1 MRKVLTL
8 SSVLKKEYEITGR
21 LNQPVLCRE
30 VRNQL
35 DIQEYGRTLQQM
47 GIKLK
52 KIIISASS
60 LKIEIE
66 V

>member
-8 SSVLKKEYEITGR
+8 SSILKKEYEITGR
-21 LNQPVLCRE
+21 LNQAVLCRE

-47 GIKLK
+47 GIEIK
-52 KIIISASS
+52 KIVIDALSI
-60 LKIEIE
+60 KIEIE